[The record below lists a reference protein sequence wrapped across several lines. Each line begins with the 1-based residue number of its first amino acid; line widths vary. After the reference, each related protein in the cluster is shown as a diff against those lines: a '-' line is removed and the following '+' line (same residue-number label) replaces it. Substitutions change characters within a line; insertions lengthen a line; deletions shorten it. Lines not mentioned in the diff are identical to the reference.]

1 LRVCS
6 GIFSLSSGESG
17 RGKPLVSGRKRDK
30 TALMR
35 AQEANK
41 AGGMRG
47 ETSARTPRVVA
58 MITPILA
65 AKEQAPTPAFLT
77 VVGISSDVQIH
88 SRVKVMETQK
98 LPSMERMMTGS
109 LLVFCR
115 NRQITK
121 HTPANNV
128 SKM

>member
-1 LRVCS
+1 
-6 GIFSLSSGESG
+6 
-17 RGKPLVSGRKRDK
+17 
-30 TALMR
+30 MR
-35 AQEANK
+35 AQEANM

-65 AKEQAPTPAFLT
+65 TKEQAPTPAFLT
-77 VVGISSDVQIH
+77 VVGMSSDVQIQ
-88 SRVKVMETQK
+88 SRVKVMDTQK
-98 LPSMERMMTGS
+98 LPSMEKMMTGS
-109 LLVFCR
+109 WLVFTPRGR